1 MRVHLVQLDIAWES
15 RAVNFG
21 SVRRLLAESPPGSGD
36 LVLLPEM
43 FDSGFSFNLE
53 TTADRRDETL
63 HFLRCL
69 AADLRAFV
77 LAGRTILGPD
87 GRGRNRA
94 TALGPDGAVL
104 AEYDKIHPFS
114 FGKENDRFSGGDR
127 VVTFPWQ
134 DANGTTGLRVCPAVC
149 YDLRFPE
156 LFRRGL
162 SEGAEAFAIIANWPA
177 PRAAHFRAL
186 TIARAMENQAY
197 AFFANRV
204 GRDPNA
210 EYAGASLVVA
220 PTGDVVAEGDD
231 RERVVSAEVDPAA
244 VHAWRSAFPAWRDRR
259 L

>member
-1 MRVHLVQLDIAWES
+1 MRVHLVQLDIAWEN
-15 RAVNFG
+15 RAANLA
-21 SVRRLLAESPPGSGD
+21 SVRQLLSDSPPQAGD

-53 TTADRRDETL
+53 TTADRRDESL
-63 HFLRCL
+63 QFLRSL
-69 AADLRAFV
+69 AAGFRTYV

-94 TALGPDGAVL
+94 TAFGPDGAVL

-114 FGKENDRFSGGDR
+114 FGKENERFSGGDR
-127 VVTFPWQ
+127 VVTFPWLA
-134 DANGTTGLRVCPAVC
+134 DESTGLRVCPAVC

-162 SEGAEAFAIIANWPA
+162 SEGAEVFAIIANWPA

-197 AFFANRV
+197 AFFVNRV

-210 EYAGASLVVA
+210 EYAGGSLVVS
-220 PTGDVVAEGDD
+220 PMGEVIAEGDD
-231 RERVVSAEVDPAA
+231 RQRIVSAAVDTGA
-244 VHAWRSAFPAWRDRR
+244 VHAWRNAFPAWRDRR